1 MGKVVSTR
9 STLKSFGYFFNPN
22 TLESWNCRWC
32 QNHSDQLPGFLYFQ
46 KLYASAIQVNMV
58 NVTQRKTFGGSSEH
72 TVEALAE
79 KFKQGYRLDID
90 FVAQYRPVETHSDN
104 KHFRLVKR

>member
-1 MGKVVSTR
+1 
-9 STLKSFGYFFNPN
+9 
-22 TLESWNCRWC
+22 
-32 QNHSDQLPGFLYFQ
+32 LPGFLYFQ